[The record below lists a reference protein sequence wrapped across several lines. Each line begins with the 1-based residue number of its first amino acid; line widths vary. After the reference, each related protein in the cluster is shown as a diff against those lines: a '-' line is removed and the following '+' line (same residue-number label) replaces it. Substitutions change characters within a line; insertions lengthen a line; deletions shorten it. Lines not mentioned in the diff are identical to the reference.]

1 MKRAPK
7 IRQNLYIDREIG
19 DALEALAKGRAGNKS
34 RLVNDALRSW
44 IRHRGVSE
52 IDAAYRMRLNE
63 LSRELAGARRDIDVL
78 IESLAL
84 FIRYQLTVNPPLADN
99 DAAGRA
105 QGRERFEAFIAQVG
119 RQIATGRRTIA
130 VDHVEGGGA

>member
-44 IRHRGVSE
+44 ISHRGVSE

-84 FIRYQLTVNPPLADN
+84 FIRYQLMAIPPLADN

-119 RQIATGRRTIA
+119 RQIATGKRTIA
-130 VDHVEGGGA
+130 FDHVEGGGV

>member
-44 IRHRGVSE
+44 IHHRGVSE
-52 IDAAYRMRLNE
+52 IDAAFRMRLDG
-63 LSRELAGARRDIDVL
+63 LSGELAGARRDIDIL
-78 IESLAL
+78 LESLAL
-84 FIRYQLTVNPPLADN
+84 FIRYQLMVTPPLADS

-105 QGRERFEAFIAQVG
+105 QGRERFEAFITQVG
-119 RQIATGRRTIA
+119 RQIATGKRSIA
-130 VDHVEGGGA
+130 AGHAEGEGV